1 MVQPNNE
8 YFMSI
13 DRTLESTGS
22 FGSDLLPRGLD
33 YVVKNPGSSALVAL
47 VGLVAWS
54 AFSMVRAYKAFTK
67 EFEEQE
73 LLAQKRIKNLKPFVP
88 PRPKMVQKRY
98 TRPAKFSPKLDP
110 ILECYERPAP
120 FKPKL
125 DPILECYER
134 PAPFKPKLDSIPE
147 FYWKRAPF
155 ISKDSKVA
163 E

>member
-22 FGSDLLPRGLD
+22 FGSDLLPRGID

-73 LLAQKRIKNLKPFVP
+73 RLAQERIKNLKPFVP
-88 PRPKMVQKRY
+88 QRPKMAQKRY
-98 TRPAKFSPKLDP
+98 TRPPK
-110 ILECYERPAP
+110 

-125 DPILECYER
+125 ESIQEEIEALAPNKHK
-134 PAPFKPKLDSIPE
+134 PAPFLKNFKKSP
-147 FYWKRAPF
+147 PF
-155 ISKDSKVA
+155 ISTLDTW
-163 E
+163 EE